1 MKSVM
6 VAPMVYVLELEDACW
21 YVGITHNLNL
31 RFAQHMAGDGAV
43 WTKMHRPIRVY
54 DVYSEDASLR
64 LENEVTQKFM
74 EEFGADKVR
83 GGSWCY
89 KTPKGKHM
97 TPEQFKTCIEG
108 LGLAGSQSNTTSN
121 EASE

>member
-1 MKSVM
+1 MKPVTIL
-6 VAPMVYVLELEDACW
+6 PMVYVLELEDECW
-21 YVGITHNLNL
+21 YIGITHNLNL

-43 WTKMHRPIRVY
+43 WTKMHRPIRIY
-54 DVYSEDASLR
+54 DVYSEDATLR

-74 EEFGADKVR
+74 EEFGEDKVR

-97 TPEQFKTCIEG
+97 TPAEFTTCIEG
-108 LGLAGSQSNTTSN
+108 LGLSPK
-121 EASE
+121 